1 MIQWAWDDIFT
12 PFITLSSRLATA
24 VWHDLSKFRHNGNI
38 LKSLWQFLGERIWYN
53 FETMWQKYNTTGPIF
68 LVVSEW
74 QNVIIAIWSHCLVD
88 DGVIWLIS
96 LIQVKPNNLGPSY
109 QQIVSQLNKMLG
121 GPLRKH
127 HCMQVLLVS
136 SFTDPDST

>member
-1 MIQWAWDDIFT
+1 MSLYFQGETMENEYVREVNIYPQLCIQLYLDSLLNKRKMIQWAWDDIFT
-12 PFITLSSRLATA
+12 PFIALSSRLATA

-96 LIQVKPNNLGPSY
+96 LI
-109 QQIVSQLNKMLG
+109 
-121 GPLRKH
+121 
-127 HCMQVLLVS
+127 
-136 SFTDPDST
+136 